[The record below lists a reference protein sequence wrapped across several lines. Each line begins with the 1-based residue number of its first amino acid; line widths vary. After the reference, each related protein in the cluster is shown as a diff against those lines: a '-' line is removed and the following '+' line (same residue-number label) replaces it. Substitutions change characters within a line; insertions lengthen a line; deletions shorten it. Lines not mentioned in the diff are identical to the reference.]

1 MGRQET
7 VGRDAVL
14 KQMVQRETVDG
25 VEWKLE
31 EGFDLVQ
38 EDARLV
44 AIASDDADKGALTGE
59 AWPCLRRG

>member
-14 KQMVQRETVDG
+14 KQMVQRETMDG

-38 EDARLV
+38 ADARLV
-44 AIASDDADKGALTGE
+44 AIASDDADKGALTG
-59 AWPCLRRG
+59 AKLGLV